1 MKLIDAS
8 LSDEIPAWTLGWRL
22 WTFSNNTNMIIMMI
36 ILMRIIIT
44 IKYDNEI
51 MLIKNNHDKI
61 IIG

>member
-51 MLIKNNHDKI
+51 MLIKK
-61 IIG
+61 